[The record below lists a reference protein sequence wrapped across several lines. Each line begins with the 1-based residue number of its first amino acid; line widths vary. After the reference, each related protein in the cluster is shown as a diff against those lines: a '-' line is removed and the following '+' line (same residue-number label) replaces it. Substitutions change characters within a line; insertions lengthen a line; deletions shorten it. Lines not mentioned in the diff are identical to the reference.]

1 MKEVEVAEKIKHIL
15 VDKLGL
21 AETEIT
27 PDANLVKDLGVD
39 SLDYAELVMEF
50 EQAFDIRIPDND
62 AEELTTIESVISYV
76 ETKVKTNL

>member
-1 MKEVEVAEKIKHIL
+1 MEDVASKIKSIL

-27 PDANLVKDLGVD
+27 LDANLGKDLGID

-62 AEELTTIESVISYV
+62 AEQLATVGAAIDYV
-76 ETKVKTNL
+76 KKKIKS

>member
-1 MKEVEVAEKIKHIL
+1 MAEVAEKIKHIL

-21 AETEIT
+21 AETEVT
-27 PDANLVKDLGVD
+27 LDANLIKDLGID

-62 AEELTTIESVISYV
+62 AEQLTTVAATIEYV
-76 ETKVKTNL
+76 EKKLNS

>member
-1 MKEVEVAEKIKHIL
+1 MEDVAVKIKSIL

-21 AETEIT
+21 PETEIT
-27 PDANLVKDLGVD
+27 PDANLIKDLGID

-62 AEELTTIESVISYV
+62 AEQLTTIAATIEYV
-76 ETKVKTNL
+76 KNKMNA

>member
-27 PDANLVKDLGVD
+27 LDANLVKDLGVD

-50 EQAFDIRIPDND
+50 EQTFDIRIPDSD
-62 AEELTTIESVISYV
+62 AEQLDTIDDAINYIHKKANSQ
-76 ETKVKTNL
+76 

>member
-1 MKEVEVAEKIKHIL
+1 MKEVEIADKIKHIL

-27 PDANLVKDLGVD
+27 LDANLVKDLGVD

-50 EQAFDIRIPDND
+50 EQAFDIRIPDSD
-62 AEELTTIESVISYV
+62 AEELTTIESVINYV
-76 ETKVKTNL
+76 EMKVKTNP